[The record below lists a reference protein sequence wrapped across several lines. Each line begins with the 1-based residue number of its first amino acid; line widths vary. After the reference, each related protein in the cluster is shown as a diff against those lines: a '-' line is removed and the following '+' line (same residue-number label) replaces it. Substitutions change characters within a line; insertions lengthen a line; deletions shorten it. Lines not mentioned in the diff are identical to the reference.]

1 MSNYLSVSPG
11 LTVFLMKQVSTRPKH
26 FAASTLCNIHEIF
39 TGNRQFDAS
48 GSDPVFSCFKEE
60 DCFST
65 LNEKAQQ
72 IKDKYKQKVKWMPG
86 WLKSL
91 NGVKEEETKIIQLAE
106 TIQNLYDQ
114 KYAIQVLA
122 KKNFLYPG
130 VLGHICSF
138 LPIQDLKSFAQASS
152 VIKETSD
159 LSILKRAQEEY
170 GYEKND
176 VEGAKLYLDRLF
188 KMLDKPAIKESLSN
202 RYYVWQN
209 EKLDHAAT
217 LKKLRG
223 ISLRDFEASVSYDTR
238 PCVHSDTY
246 DGMYVDFAQFL
257 TFWVAKRTIKAK
269 KPLKKFDW
277 ATLFFRPRNMST
289 AFLKIQLN
297 RIKLLLLLGA
307 DPNTRFDSWLPNHMD
322 PYANDTS
329 ACTLLHAIM
338 EPHIIFE
345 QEALEILNLLL
356 EDTTVNVNDPAGE
369 ADSSPLLL
377 AAISGNLLFA
387 QKLVEKGAHINQTY
401 LHGYQLSPFQMAVIQ
416 GHTQMAHYFIAQGAN
431 TTGKSSAFN
440 SARFRFNASVTRSLW
455 EKRGKKLPARWI
467 SHTPLFFLW
476 LLFQRS

>member
-11 LTVFLMKQVSTRPKH
+11 PTFFSVKQVNTRPKH
-26 FAASTLCNIHEIF
+26 FAASTLCNIQEIF
-39 TGNRQFDAS
+39 TGNLKFDAK
-48 GSDPVFSCFKEE
+48 GSESVFSSLNEE

-65 LNEKAQQ
+65 LKEQAQQ

-91 NGVKEEETKIIQLAE
+91 NGVKEEETKIIQLAK
-106 TIQNLYDQ
+106 TIQNLFDQ
-114 KYAIQVLA
+114 KYSIQTLA
-122 KKNFLYPG
+122 EQNFLYPG
-130 VLGHICSF
+130 VLGHICSY
-138 LPIQDLKSFAQASS
+138 LPIQDLKSFAQACS

-159 LSILKRAQEEY
+159 QSILKRAQEEY

-176 VEGAKLYLDRLF
+176 VEGAKLYLDHLF
-188 KMLDKPAIKESLSN
+188 KMLDQPAIKESLSN

-217 LKKLRG
+217 LRKLRG
-223 ISLRDFEASVSYDTR
+223 ISLRDFEASVSYDTG
-238 PCVHSDTY
+238 PCVHTDTY
-246 DGMYVDFAQFL
+246 NGMYVDFAQFL
-257 TFWVAKRTIKAK
+257 TFWAAKKTIKAK
-269 KPLKKFDW
+269 KPLKKVYWFDL
-277 ATLFFRPRNMST
+277 LFCVDMST
-289 AFLKIQLN
+289 AYLKIQLN

-307 DPNTRFDSWLPNHMD
+307 DPNTRFRSWLPHHID
-322 PYANDTS
+322 PYGNHTW

-338 EPHIIFE
+338 EPRIIFE

-356 EDTTVNVNDPAGE
+356 EDTTV
-369 ADSSPLLL
+369 
-377 AAISGNLLFA
+377 
-387 QKLVEKGAHINQTY
+387 
-401 LHGYQLSPFQMAVIQ
+401 QMAVIQ

-455 EKRGKKLPARWI
+455 KKRGRKLPARWI